1 MWRKCALE
9 FHQRRRRTFSW
20 CSQPL
25 PVPLPLWGWGT
36 VPPGDLLHRCLR
48 RFVVIG
54 IFLLLILPGCE
65 SDNSL
70 PSKIVVGS
78 KRFTES
84 NILAETLRLIAVEHG
99 IKADLKR
106 NMGSRIVF
114 DALAN
119 GSIDAYVEYTGTLKR
134 ELLADRNVSSDAQ
147 LANVLREYDITMSQP
162 LGFNNTYVLG
172 IRRDLADEKNIKKI
186 SDLVAHPA
194 LRIGFS
200 SEFMNREDGWPALRA
215 RYELPHTDV
224 RGMEHDLAYRAI
236 ASQALDVIDL
246 YSTDAKIDQY
256 DLFRLEDDYQHFP
269 QYRAVILYRNELEE
283 TQPELVQAWKQLEGA
298 LDEAAM
304 TTLNA
309 QTDIDGLR
317 PGKVAS
323 EYLRQAF
330 DIDIAFTDIQLSTRL
345 WRTTRQHL
353 LLVGQSML
361 GAIIIG
367 LAFGILAAKSNPLT
381 SQTILAAVSIVQTI
395 PAIALLVFMIPVFK
409 TIGAAPAI
417 AALILYSLLPIVR
430 NTHAGLHSIAGGL
443 RESAE
448 ALGLPAG
455 ARMRLVELPLAA
467 RSILTGVKTA
477 TVINIGT
484 ATLGGFIGAGGYG
497 EPILTGINRAS
508 TETILEG
515 AIPAALMALA
525 AQGLFELADRL
536 FISKGLRLA
545 RS

>member
-1 MWRKCALE
+1 MSREHVQLK
-9 FHQRRRRTFSW
+9 RPSRRTSTR
-20 CSQPL
+20 
-25 PVPLPLWGWGT
+25 VPLPLWGWGT
-36 VPPGDLLHRCLR
+36 TAPASSTRNISHAFFPITVA
-48 RFVVIG
+48 FV
-54 IFLLLILPGCE
+54 FLLTGCDNQPSE
-65 SDNSL
+65 SN
-70 PSKIVVGS
+70 IVVGS

-84 NILAETLRLIAVEHG
+84 NILAETLRLIAIERG
-99 IKADLKR
+99 LEADHKR

-114 DALAN
+114 DALSN

-134 ELLADRNVSSDAQ
+134 ELLADRKISTNKQ
-147 LANVLREYDITMSQP
+147 LIDVLSEFDISMSEP
-162 LGFNNTYVLG
+162 LGFDNTYVLG
-172 IRRDLADEKNIKKI
+172 IRRDLAKRKEIKKI
-186 SDLVAHPA
+186 SDLIAHPE

-215 RYELPHTDV
+215 RYQLPHEDV

-236 ASQALDVIDL
+236 ESEALDVIDL
-246 YSTDAKIDQY
+246 YSTDAKIEQY
-256 DLFRLEDDYQHFP
+256 DLVRLEDDYRHFP
-269 QYRAVILYRNELEE
+269 QYRAVILYRSKLDD
-283 TQPELVQAWKQLEGA
+283 TQHELVQAWKQLEGA
-298 LDEAAM
+298 LDENAM
-304 TTLNA
+304 TALNA
-309 QTDIDGLR
+309 KADIEGLR

-323 EYLRQAF
+323 EYLQQAF
-330 DIDIAFTDIQLSTRL
+330 DIDVEFADIKLGTRL
-345 WRTTRQHL
+345 WTTTRQHL
-353 LLVGQSML
+353 LLVGQSMF
-361 GAIIIG
+361 GAIVIG
-367 LAFGILAAKSNPLT
+367 LALGILTAKSKPLV
-381 SQTILAAVSIVQTI
+381 SQTILGTVSIVQTI
-395 PAIALLVFMIPVFK
+395 PAIALLVFMIPVFQ
-409 TIGAAPAI
+409 TIGALPAI
-417 AALILYSLLPIVR
+417 AALFLYSLLPIVR

-467 RSILTGVKTA
+467 RSILTGIKTA